1 VTTQQ
6 QRVGL
11 PAVQCPQC
19 GLIGYPAS
27 TTTCPR
33 CTASPL
39 TLVTVNGDGTIWSYT
54 VQRFAPKAPP
64 YVPTGNEFEPFV
76 VAYIQT
82 SDGIRIEGIVE
93 DIAVDEVRIGAQVRL
108 ISITDVPRFVPTST
122 GEQT

>member
-1 VTTQQ
+1 MTTQHEQ
-6 QRVGL
+6 VAL

-33 CTASPL
+33 WTASPL
-39 TLVTVNGDGTIWSYT
+39 TPVTVSGDGTIWSYT

-64 YVPTGNEFEPFV
+64 YFPSGTTFEPFV

-82 SDGIRIEGIVE
+82 PDGIRIEGIVE
-93 DIAVDEVRIGAQVRL
+93 DIAPDEIRIGAPVRL
-108 ISITDVPRFVPTST
+108 MSTTDVPRFVPTSA